1 MKRVIS
7 KRNRSKKIKVM
18 SDSIKKYYELSDQGG
33 TYTIPGRGGENVP
46 TNYIYE
52 DINGELTVKN
62 RRFNSTSESYTEL
75 ELVETVINIARHSDG
90 VKHLSAEVLLA
101 LAKSE
106 LSVKKVCD

>member
-1 MKRVIS
+1 
-7 KRNRSKKIKVM
+7 M

-52 DINGELTVKN
+52 DTNGELHAN
-62 RRFNSTSESYTEL
+62 SRFNSTSKSYTEL
-75 ELVETVINIARHSDG
+75 ELVETVVNIARHSDR